1 MQAALRLLYLTA
13 IAHATEKE
21 GHRLSNFLLAL
32 ELKTLITETTFSE
45 IYPSEWNLYLF
56 LSLGSIAK
64 HYQRKEVW
72 GDSTHKTTSSLQS
85 NNLSTARLL

>member
-1 MQAALRLLYLTA
+1 MQAALRLLYLTE

-72 GDSTHKTTSSLQS
+72 GTQLTKPHRALYSQTT
-85 NNLSTARLL
+85 